1 MTLKTEF
8 FMASAKKSRTERKVL
23 KMELETGETVEQ
35 EVHILKHTDAEWSAQ
50 RNREMFAMAEK
61 NEKAYAEARSFGI
74 AQAILDED
82 GKPHMTLEQ
91 ARLLD
96 RHIAEALTEM
106 IREVNAKKKPPLQ
119 EAPVIGSGT
128 SSPSDLGEQSE
139 S

>member
-1 MTLKTEF
+1 MALKTEF

-35 EVHILKHTDAEWSAQ
+35 EVHILKYTDAEWSAQ
-50 RNREMFAMAEK
+50 RNKEMFAMAEK

-74 AQAILDED
+74 TQAILDED

-106 IREVNAKKKPPLQ
+106 VREVNAKKKPPLQ
-119 EAPVIGSGT
+119 EAPAIGSGT
-128 SSPSDLGEQSE
+128 SSHSDLGEQSE